1 MTWDTF
7 YSYITYIM
15 WTMSSTLN
23 GQMGNAWDKC
33 DTSSSCASTKFYVK
47 LAGKFY
53 LLELKVISN

>member
-33 DTSSSCASTKFYVK
+33 DTSSSWVLYNIFCKD
-47 LAGKFY
+47 G
-53 LLELKVISN
+53 

>member
-33 DTSSSCASTKFYVK
+33 DTSSSCAQY
-47 LAGKFY
+47 
-53 LLELKVISN
+53 